1 MWYNEIQDERETEL
15 LTIMEEE
22 QVCGERSQWF

>member
-1 MWYNEIQDERETEL
+1 MCYNEIQDERETEL

-22 QVCGERSQWF
+22 QICGEQSRWF